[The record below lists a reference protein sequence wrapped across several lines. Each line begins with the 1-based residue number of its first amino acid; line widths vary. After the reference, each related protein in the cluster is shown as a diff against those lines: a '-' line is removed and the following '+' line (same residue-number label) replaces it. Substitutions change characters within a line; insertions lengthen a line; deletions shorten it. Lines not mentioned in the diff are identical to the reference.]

1 VHLPSA
7 RKWPNARLI
16 GRVAIEHEFC
26 PCGSCVVSWGRGRCK
41 QSPESG
47 LATSQLYGH
56 CVPVAMLCAFESA
69 CNKLQKALM
78 PCTRRACKLQPKLTR
93 SKLSLATP
101 AAALFSQSVSG
112 KVHMIGGC
120 LEACRLEC
128 SLCTLMLQSLAAKL
142 AV

>member
-1 VHLPSA
+1 MSFALAVLVLSPGEGAGANSLQSLALPQASCMDIVCLLQCFVPLNLHA
-7 RKWPNARLI
+7 INCK
-16 GRVAIEHEFC
+16 RV
-26 PCGSCVVSWGRGRCK
+26 
-41 QSPESG
+41 
-47 LATSQLYGH
+47 
-56 CVPVAMLCAFESA
+56 
-69 CNKLQKALM
+69 LM